1 MSKLRLS
8 FDAFPRAAV
17 LAGITMCLMLTAAGT
32 QAQNAPAAAKPAE
45 QKPVEQKPAAAT
57 AAPAADAKK
66 AADTKSAEPKSTDT
80 KAANNKTTD
89 NKAADNK
96 APDSKAA
103 GNKAA
108 DTQPAVVDAASEEK
122 ARKKNAKADV
132 PPCVVA
138 EFRALGMDVHDP
150 IKRRTQAMTWL
161 KKRAKNCSVDQLL
174 MIRNNR
180 SQWMGTADSAALATE
195 VDSLLE
201 AIAADNPQ
209 VATILYGTAP
219 SPSGEGDKGK

>member
-1 MSKLRLS
+1 MSRMNGLS
-8 FDAFPRAAV
+8 RATVMGAV
-17 LAGITMCLMLTAAGT
+17 LLAITATSAI
-32 QAQNAPAAAKPAE
+32 AQNAPAAKPAE
-45 QKPVEQKPAAAT
+45 PKPSANAANAAT
-57 AAPAADAKK
+57 AADAAKTAPAADQKKTAEAAKPAPAQKTPDGKPADGKPADPK
-66 AADTKSAEPKSTDT
+66 AAAAAGTAEP
-80 KAANNKTTD
+80 
-89 NKAADNK
+89 
-96 APDSKAA
+96 
-103 GNKAA
+103 
-108 DTQPAVVDAASEEK
+108 PAEDK
-122 ARKKNAKADV
+122 DRKKTAKADG

-138 EFRALGMDVHDP
+138 EFRAIGMDVYDTT
-150 IKRRTQAMTWL
+150 KRRTQAMNWL

-219 SPSGEGDKGK
+219 APGGEGDGGKK